1 MLLQWAKGEGRAF
14 SWRREAD
21 AFRILLAEVLLQR
34 SRSSTVERVFEQLTL
49 RWSNASALAAADVEE
64 IAEVIRPL
72 GLTSRAPRIKQLALV
87 IANQG
92 SVPTNPRE
100 LRELP
105 GVGYYVAGA
114 TAAALGK
121 EEYPLVDSVSVRVF
135 RRYFPDSAERT
146 DADLAAMAYASAP
159 RGRWHELNWA
169 ALDLAAAVC
178 LPRRPLCQECPLA
191 SECAWNRKNLTSDP

>member
-1 MLLQWAKGEGRAF
+1 METGAGCPLPAAWGVYNPAQWRTPCQRCFYSGRRVSGRAF

-92 SVPTNPRE
+92 RVPTNPRE

-121 EEYPLVDSVSVRVF
+121 EEYPLVDSVSVGSSV
-135 RRYFPDSAERT
+135 DTSRT
-146 DADLAAMAYASAP
+146 LP
-159 RGRWHELNWA
+159 N
-169 ALDLAAAVC
+169 ALT
-178 LPRRPLCQECPLA
+178 
-191 SECAWNRKNLTSDP
+191 WT